1 MLNHFPLLRRG
12 LYTAG
17 LAGLLGIAPL
27 AVSAPTALDG
37 LPPPQLTGPSPQLL
51 QKVKTLLEKPQTW
64 QKIPAKVTLCMY
76 VPDGVNGQIFQYARS
91 YISELPKFSEAARSI
106 GLEMKVTF
114 TSPTQMSLDLAM
126 PRLKRKAHTEVKFQ
140 LYTDERVV
148 AEDFIAGECDG
159 AAMSNMR
166 ARRFNPFIGSLD
178 AIGALPSYSLLSD
191 AIRVLASPQLDADMV
206 NQQYEVT
213 GIMPVGAAYIMVN
226 DRRLNTLA
234 KAAGKKVAV
243 LDFDKSQAQLVQR
256 VGAQPVAVDFTSMGG
271 KFNNG
276 QVDVLAAPALLFEP
290 LELRKGL
297 TDRATGQ
304 VKGGI
309 IRFPIVQLTV
319 VTLMHR
325 NRFPDGVGA
334 LVREYS
340 ATQLAPAYQFIDAT
354 EKRIPAAYWM
364 DVPASDKPGYIKL
377 MRESRIAMT
386 QQGFYHPK
394 MMALL
399 KKIRCR
405 AEPSSYEC
413 SLNEE

>member
-1 MLNHFPLLRRG
+1 MAVLCTDHHILMQAGLVHAAGQGQHLARFALAPDDMGVDGRNRFAAATWISPHACNPEVVVLFKTATAQVEGMSTDLIATQQLRLRR
-12 LYTAG
+12 
-17 LAGLLGIAPL
+17 
-27 AVSAPTALDG
+27 
-37 LPPPQLTGPSPQLL
+37 
-51 QKVKTLLEKPQTW
+51 
-64 QKIPAKVTLCMY
+64 
-76 VPDGVNGQIFQYARS
+76 
-91 YISELPKFSEAARSI
+91 
-106 GLEMKVTF
+106 
-114 TSPTQMSLDLAM
+114 
-126 PRLKRKAHTEVKFQ
+126 
-140 LYTDERVV
+140 
-148 AEDFIAGECDG
+148 
-159 AAMSNMR
+159 
-166 ARRFNPFIGSLD
+166 
-178 AIGALPSYSLLSD
+178 
-191 AIRVLASPQLDADMV
+191 
-206 NQQYEVT
+206 
-213 GIMPVGAAYIMVN
+213 
-226 DRRLNTLA
+226 
-234 KAAGKKVAV
+234 
-243 LDFDKSQAQLVQR
+243 
-256 VGAQPVAVDFTSMGG
+256 
-271 KFNNG
+271 
-276 QVDVLAAPALLFEP
+276 FEP